1 MSSIVLYDLV
11 GADDRRF
18 SSHCWRIRPALA
30 HKGLSFETVP
40 TPFTAMGTIGDGSF
54 PTLPVI
60 RDGETWVCDSWAIA
74 EYLEATYPDRP
85 SLFGGEAGHAL
96 TAFVAQW
103 WRTRLHLF
111 VMPMILQDIHDHLVP
126 EDRDWFAETRAKR
139 FGKTIEELKEG
150 REERRVEMRERL
162 GPLRQLL
169 ADQPFLGGRGA
180 ALCRLSGDGH
190 LYLGPQ
196 DESLRTGR
204 TRRPG
209 PRLDEPLSGSLRW
222 CRAAGSGFRLVA
234 YRLPV
239 PFELS

>member
-30 HKGLSFETVP
+30 HKGLPFETVP
-40 TPFTAMGTIGDGSF
+40 TPFTSIPKVGDGSF

-85 SLFGGEAGHAL
+85 SLFGGAAGHAL

-111 VMPMILQDIHDHLVP
+111 VMPMILQDVHDHLVP
-126 EDRDWFAETRAKR
+126 EDKDWFAGTRAKR
-139 FGKTIEELKEG
+139 FGKTIAELQEG
-150 REERRVEMRERL
+150 REERREELRERL

-169 ADQPFLGGRGA
+169 DEQPFLGGEGPLYADYLVMGTFIWARKMSPF
-180 ALCRLSGDGH
+180 ALVEPDDPVHAWMNRCLDLYDGMARQ
-190 LYLGPQ
+190 GPGY
-196 DESLRTGR
+196 D
-204 TRRPG
+204 
-209 PRLDEPLSGSLRW
+209 W
-222 CRAAGSGFRLVA
+222 
-234 YRLPV
+234 
-239 PFELS
+239 